1 MDRDATSAQV
11 RLLGDLLGR
20 TIAAIEGEGRLDLVE
35 QVRALSIAHRRGDDA
50 AGPQLTRLLTDISA
64 DDAFV
69 VVSAFAAWFRLIN
82 LAEDQAMVRQ
92 LTADRV
98 HAGEAGEPHSETLL
112 AAVHTLAEW
121 GLSAEQAAAAIAE
134 VHVRPVMTAHPTES
148 KRRTTLTKLG
158 RIAGALR
165 DLDAHP
171 VTPEK
176 RAHLER
182 YLAEEL
188 ASLWLTDETRIR
200 PPSVIEEVRNGLYWT
215 EAVLF
220 DLVPRLHRDLRDAF
234 DAVYPDQPVEV
245 DNFLRLGSWIGG
257 DRDGNPKVTP
267 EVTEQTLREHQLMS
281 LKLLRRSIDR
291 LHAHLS
297 VSARRGTSDELA
309 ARLDE
314 LRRLLPE
321 ESADVERRYPSQP
334 HRQFLALVYQ
344 VLLHT
349 ERLARRPWRLDPEV
363 DPRSYTHAG
372 ELVADLELLRASL
385 RSAGAELIADG
396 RLRSL
401 QIQAEVFGFHL
412 VTLDVR
418 QHARRHAAALGTVLR
433 QYGEEQDYE
442 QLPEA
447 ERVALLTA
455 ELRSLRPLT
464 PAVLA
469 FDDETNETL
478 EVFRVIRRAHERL
491 GADAIDTYIISM
503 TEQVSDVLSV
513 LVMARDAGCDRGLDV
528 VPLFETVDDLVNAPR
543 VLEELLTCAPYR
555 EHVRDRGDH
564 QQLMIGYSDSNKD
577 AGYLAA
583 TWQLHRAQREL
594 VRVADAHGVKLT
606 VFHGRGGSIGRGGG
620 PANAA
625 IRAQPPEAVRG
636 RLKLTEQGE
645 VIAARYRDP
654 VLAHRHL
661 EQILHAVL
669 LTAAPDRPPT
679 TDARTDE
686 LLDELAALAR
696 KAYRELVHDTPE
708 LVDYLHEATP
718 LDAIGELNIA
728 SRPARRQAGRG
739 IEDLR
744 AIPWVFA
751 WTQCRVHLPAWYGL
765 GSALHEWAGD
775 DPARWTQLQELVA
788 GSPLVQ
794 TILDNVEMALAKA
807 DLRIAAS
814 YAALARPET
823 RDVVF
828 PRLRA
833 EYDRTASA
841 LLRIRGHDQ
850 LVGHDADLAEVL
862 RLRDP
867 YLDPLHGVQVAL
879 LHRLREEHD
888 DATAELL
895 REAVLVATNGIAAGQ
910 RNTG

>member
-1 MDRDATSAQV
+1 MDREATSAQV

-20 TIAAIEGEGRLDLVE
+20 TIAAIEGQDRFHLVE
-35 QVRALSIAHRRGDDA
+35 QVRALSVAHNRGDDD
-50 AGPQLTRLLTDISA
+50 AGPALTDLLAGISP

-82 LAEDQAMVRQ
+82 LAEDQAMIRQ
-92 LTADRV
+92 LTVDRV
-98 HAGEAGEPHSETLL
+98 RAGEAGVPHSETLL
-112 AAVHTLAEW
+112 AAVHTLREW
-121 GLSAEQAAAAIAE
+121 GLDAQQAATAIGE
-134 VHVRPVMTAHPTES
+134 VHVRPVLTAHPTES

-158 RIAGALR
+158 RIARALTE
-165 DLDAHP
+165 LDAET
-171 VTPEK
+171 VTPEH
-176 RAHLER
+176 RAHLQR
-182 YLAEEL
+182 YLAEEV
-188 ASLWLTDETRIR
+188 ASMWLTDETRVR
-200 PPSVIEEVRNGLYWT
+200 PPSVIDEVRNGLYWI
-215 EAVLF
+215 ESVLF

-234 DAVYPDQPVEV
+234 DAVYPGETVVV
-245 DNFLRLGSWIGG
+245 DDFLRLGSWIGG

-267 EVTEQTLREHQLMS
+267 EVTEQTLREHQLMA

-297 VSARRGTSDELA
+297 VSASRGTSEPLA

-314 LRRLLPE
+314 LRRLLPSE
-321 ESADVERRYPSQP
+321 AADVERRYPSQP

-349 ERLARRPWRLDPEV
+349 ERLAARPWRRDPEV
-363 DPRSYTHAG
+363 DERAYADADT
-372 ELVADLELLRASL
+372 LVADLQLLRDSL
-385 RSAGAELIADG
+385 RSVGAELIADG

-418 QHARRHAAALGTVLR
+418 QHARRHAAALTSVLR
-433 QYGEEQDYE
+433 RYDEAEAFEG
-442 QLPEA
+442 LPEA
-447 ERVALLTA
+447 ERVALLTR
-455 ELRSLRPLT
+455 ELESSRPLT
-464 PAVLA
+464 PAVLD
-469 FDDETNETL
+469 FDDETDETL

-491 GADAIDTYIISM
+491 GDRAIDTYIISM

-513 LVMARDAGCDRGLDV
+513 LVMARDAGCDGGLDV
-528 VPLFETVDDLVNAPR
+528 VPLFETVDDLIRAPQ
-543 VLEELLTCAPYR
+543 VLEELLTCPPYR
-555 EHVRDRGDH
+555 EHVRRRGEH

-606 VFHGRGGSIGRGGG
+606 IFHGRGGSIGRGGG

-645 VIAARYRDP
+645 IIAARYRDP
-654 VLAHRHL
+654 VLAHRHV

-679 TDARTDE
+679 TDPRTDE
-686 LLDELAALAR
+686 VLDELAGLAR
-696 KAYRELVHDTPE
+696 EAYRDLVHDTPE

-728 SRPARRQAGRG
+728 SRPARRQAGKG

-765 GSALHEWAGD
+765 GSALHAWAGD
-775 DPARWTQLQELVA
+775 DPDRWEELQSLVA
-788 GSPLVQ
+788 GSPLLRAM
-794 TILDNVEMALAKA
+794 LDNVEMALAKA

-814 YAALARPET
+814 YAGLARPHTRET
-823 RDVVF
+823 VF
-828 PRLRA
+828 PRLRE
-833 EYDRTASA
+833 EYQRTVSA
-841 LLRIRGHDQ
+841 LLRIRGHET
-850 LVGHDADLAEVL
+850 LIGHDPDLAAVL

-879 LHRLREEHD
+879 LHRLRDEHD
-888 DATAELL
+888 EATDATL

>member
-1 MDRDATSAQV
+1 MDREATSAQV

-20 TIAAIEGEGRLDLVE
+20 TIANIEGQDRFHLVE
-35 QVRALSIAHRRGDDA
+35 QVRALSVAHNRGDDD
-50 AGPQLTRLLTDISA
+50 AGPALTELLAEISP

-82 LAEDQAMVRQ
+82 LTEDQAMIRQ

-98 HAGEAGEPHSETLL
+98 QAGEAGVPHSETLL
-112 AAVHTLAEW
+112 AAVHTLREW
-121 GLSAEQAAAAIAE
+121 GLDANQAATAIGE
-134 VHVRPVMTAHPTES
+134 VHVRPVLTAHPTES

-158 RIAGALR
+158 RMARALAE
-165 DLDAHP
+165 LDAET
-171 VTPEK
+171 VTPEH
-176 RAHLER
+176 RAHLHR
-182 YLAEEL
+182 YLAEEV
-188 ASLWLTDETRIR
+188 ASMWLTDETRVR
-200 PPSVIEEVRNGLYWT
+200 PPSVIDEVRNGLYWI

-234 DAVYPDQPVEV
+234 DAVYPGEAVVV
-245 DNFLRLGSWIGG
+245 DDFLRLGSWIGG

-267 EVTEQTLREHQLMS
+267 AVTEQTLREHQLMS

-297 VSARRGTSDELA
+297 VSATRGTSEALA

-314 LRRLLPE
+314 LRRLLPAE
-321 ESADVERRYPSQP
+321 AADVERRYPHQP

-344 VLLHT
+344 LLLHT
-349 ERLARRPWRLDPEV
+349 ERLAALPWRRDPEV
-363 DPRSYTHAG
+363 DERAYPRA
-372 ELVADLELLRASL
+372 EALVDDLQLLRDSL
-385 RSAGAELIADG
+385 RSVGAELIADG

-401 QIQAEVFGFHL
+401 QIQADVFGFHL
-412 VTLDVR
+412 VTLDIR
-418 QHARRHAAALGTVLR
+418 QHARRHAAALTEMLGR
-433 QYGEEQDYE
+433 YGETEAYDG
-442 QLPEA
+442 LPEA
-447 ERVALLTA
+447 ERVALLTR
-455 ELRSLRPLT
+455 ELESARPLT
-464 PAVLA
+464 PAVLD

-478 EVFRVIRRAHERL
+478 EVFRVVRRAHERL
-491 GADAIDTYIISM
+491 GTRAIDTYIISM

-513 LVMARDAGCDRGLDV
+513 LVMAGDAGCDAGLDV
-528 VPLFETVDDLVNAPR
+528 VPLFETVDDLIRAPQ
-543 VLEELLTCAPYR
+543 VLEELLTCPPYR
-555 EHVRDRGDH
+555 EHVRRRGEH

-577 AGYLAA
+577 GGYLAA

-606 VFHGRGGSIGRGGG
+606 IFHGRGGSIGRGGG

-625 IRAQPPEAVRG
+625 IRAQPREAVRG

-654 VLAHRHL
+654 VLAHRHV

-669 LTAAPDRPPT
+669 LTAAPDRPQT
-679 TDARTDE
+679 TDPRTDE
-686 LLDELAALAR
+686 VLDELAGLAR
-696 KAYRELVHDTPE
+696 QAYRDLVHDTPE
-708 LVDYLHEATP
+708 LIDYLHEATP

-728 SRPARRQAGRG
+728 SRPARRQAGKG

-765 GSALHEWAGD
+765 GSALHTWAGD
-775 DPARWTQLQELVA
+775 DADRWQELQGLVA
-788 GSPLVQ
+788 GSPLLQ
-794 TILDNVEMALAKA
+794 AMLDNVEMALAKA

-814 YAALARPET
+814 YASLARPET
-823 RDVVF
+823 RETVF
-828 PRLRA
+828 PKLLE
-833 EYDRTASA
+833 EYDRTVSA

-850 LVGHDADLAEVL
+850 LIGHDPDLADVL

-888 DATAELL
+888 EATATTL
-895 REAVLVATNGIAAGQ
+895 REAVLVATNGIASGQ